1 MISNGKRF
9 VLSIAVVLFLAA
21 LVPYLQTARF
31 DFVGLDDDLYVTEN
45 PRVKEGLTPEGVA
58 WAFRTFHSYNWHPL
72 TWISHMADVSLF
84 GTKPGGHHLMN
95 AILHAANTLLLF
107 LLLRTGTGA
116 LWRSAFVA
124 ALFALHPLHVESVAW
139 ISERKDLLSTL
150 FGFGCIAVYF
160 RYAGRRKT
168 SLFLASLF
176 LFLLSLLS
184 KPTLVTMPFLLLL
197 LDFWP
202 LERREPPG
210 RLLLEKVPFLLLSAG
225 SAAATIAAQ
234 YLGGAVR
241 SLEAIP
247 LAVRVENALWSYVV
261 YAWKAVWPAGLAVY
275 YPHPMDLPDWP
286 AMGGEALFWR
296 ALAGGAV
303 LLAAAFGVFLGRKRF
318 PWLATGW
325 FWYLLTLVPMIGIV
339 QVGSHA
345 VADRYTYIPLVGLFL
360 AAVWGAAA
368 LAGRWRGKRAFPVLA
383 ALAALSVLAVAGTLA
398 FRQASYWRNS
408 ESLFRR
414 AVQAVP
420 EGALM
425 HVNLGNI
432 LIGQGRFEEAVL
444 EYGNALKVRPRYGTA
459 LYFLGLAWQRAGDDE
474 KAGAYY
480 TRALEVRGDR
490 EKGFFPIG
498 LSKALNAH
506 YQLGAMAAGR
516 GDAEDAEKHF
526 AFVMR
531 FTNRYQGSILRQLA
545 GAWEKRGNGTLASKY
560 REKAKAYEEAAPS
573 REGGAKEGGDGETA
587 R

>member
-1 MISNGKRF
+1 MISKRKSL
-9 VLSIAVVLFLAA
+9 VLTVAAVLFLAA
-21 LVPYLQTARF
+21 LVPYLQIARF

-45 PRVKEGLTPEGVA
+45 PRVKEGLTPGGVV

-84 GTKPGGHHLMN
+84 GTDPGRHHLVN
-95 AILHAANTLLLF
+95 AFLHAVNTLLLF

-116 LWRSAFVA
+116 LWRSALVA

-150 FGFGCIAVYF
+150 FGFGCIAVYS
-160 RYAGRRKT
+160 RYGRSGKT
-168 SLFLASLF
+168 SLFLASLL

-184 KPTLVTMPFLLLL
+184 KPTLVTLPVLLLL
-197 LDFWP
+197 LDLWP
-202 LERREPPG
+202 LERRERPG
-210 RLLLEKVPFLLLSAG
+210 RLLLEKVPFFLLSAG
-225 SAAATIAAQ
+225 SAAVTVAAQ

-241 SLEAIP
+241 SLDAIP

-261 YAWKAVWPAGLAVY
+261 YAWKAVWPAGLAPY
-275 YPHPMDLPDWP
+275 YPHPMDLPGWS
-286 AMGGEALFWR
+286 AMGGEALFWK
-296 ALAGGAV
+296 ALAAGAA
-303 LLAAAFGVFLGRKRF
+303 LLAVTLGVFRWRKRF

-345 VADRYTYIPLVGLFL
+345 VADRYTYVPLVGLFL

-368 LAGRWRGKRAFPVLA
+368 LAGRWRGKRAFPVVAVAVSLA
-383 ALAALSVLAVAGTLA
+383 VVAVLGTLSV
-398 FRQASYWRNS
+398 RQASCWRDS

-414 AVQAVP
+414 AVRVVP
-420 EGALM
+420 DGALM

-432 LIGQGRFEEAVL
+432 LIRQGRFEEAVS
-444 EYGNALKVRPRYGTA
+444 EYGEALKIRPRYGAA
-459 LYFLGLAWQRAGDDE
+459 LYYLGQAWMRAGDEE
-474 KAGAYY
+474 KAGGYY

-490 EKGFFPIG
+490 EKGFYPIG
-498 LSKALNAH
+498 LAKAVNAR
-506 YQLGAMAAGR
+506 YQLGAMAARR
-516 GDAEDAEKHF
+516 GDAREAERNF

-531 FTNRYQGSILRQLA
+531 FTDRYRGSMLRQLA
-545 GAWEKRGNGTLASKY
+545 EAWEKRGDEALAAAY
-560 REKAKAYEEAAPS
+560 REKAKAYGEAAPS
-573 REGGAKEGGDGETA
+573 REEGPAGGGDGDGG